1 MSINPPSQDEE
12 IPAGNE
18 QEQNQAQTEAGQ
30 GVSNFWEKIVRLGL
44 GESALRVGA
53 SVVSIAL
60 FLVVIWIMATF
71 YLKAAHSEAGSA
83 AAAPTAEENTTSGA
97 DVAAPVFDV
106 SSAVSYDK
114 GITRL
119 ADLHTTLPSHPRFEV
134 IQYEVQKGDT
144 LFAIAEKFALK
155 PETLLWGNS
164 EILGDDPH
172 RLTPGQK
179 LNILPVDGVYYQ
191 WHDGDGLNGVAKYL
205 HVTPED
211 IIDWPSNNLTKESV
225 GDYANPNIKAGTW
238 LVIPG
243 GSREFVTWSAPRIT
257 RDNPGVAKI
266 LGPGACGVITE
277 GAVGTGTFIW
287 PTTDRTLSG
296 YDYSPSTNHF
306 GIDIA
311 GDMGY
316 PIYAADNGVVVY
328 SGWNDW
334 GYGNVIVIDH
344 GNGWQTLYAH
354 LSVVGVGCGA
364 SVYQG
369 GQIGSMGSTGNSTG
383 PHLHFEMLS
392 DQYGKVNPWNFL
404 Q

>member
-1 MSINPPSQDEE
+1 MSINPPSQENE
-12 IPAGNE
+12 IPVMNE
-18 QEQNQAQTEAGQ
+18 QNKKETRSETGQ
-30 GVSNFWEKIVRLGL
+30 GAAKIWEKIVRLGL
-44 GESALRVGA
+44 GESALRIGA
-53 SVVSIAL
+53 SVVSVAL
-60 FLVVIWIMATF
+60 FLIVIWVMATF
-71 YLKAAHSEAGSA
+71 YLKAAHPETGGVSAVA
-83 AAAPTAEENTTSGA
+83 AALDATPTAV
-97 DVAAPVFDV
+97 VAAPAFDAPV
-106 SSAVSYDK
+106 AVNYNT
-114 GITRL
+114 GISRL
-119 ADLHTTLPSHPRFEV
+119 AMLHTTLPSRPRFEV
-134 IQYEVQKGDT
+134 SQYEVQKGDT
-144 LFAIAEKFALK
+144 LFAIAEKFGLK

-211 IIDWPSNNLTKESV
+211 IINWPSNKLTREGV

-238 LVIPG
+238 LMVPG
-243 GSREFVTWSAPRIT
+243 GSRDFVTWSAPRIT
-257 RDNPGVAKI
+257 RANPGVAKI

-277 GAVGTGTFIW
+277 GAVGIGTFVW
-287 PTTDRTLSG
+287 PSTDHSLSG

-311 GDMGY
+311 GDLGY

-354 LSVVGVGCGA
+354 LSVISAGCGA

-392 DQYGKVNPWNFL
+392 DKYGKVNPWNFL